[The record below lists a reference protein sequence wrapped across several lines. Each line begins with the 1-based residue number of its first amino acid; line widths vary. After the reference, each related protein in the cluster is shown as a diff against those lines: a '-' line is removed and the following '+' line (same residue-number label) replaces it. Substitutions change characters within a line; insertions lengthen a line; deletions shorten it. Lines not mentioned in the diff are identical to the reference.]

1 MRLSFSI
8 PSEVGSFLY
17 DTAEKAGILEE
28 VAGNA
33 KYYVRDGALKKFLKK
48 VIPPQFQPEMQSS
61 KEVLEQ
67 MLFTVL

>member
-1 MRLSFSI
+1 MRLSFFNTL
-8 PSEVGSFLY
+8 GSGKFLY

-48 VIPPQFQPEMQSS
+48 
-61 KEVLEQ
+61 
-67 MLFTVL
+67 

>member
-1 MRLSFSI
+1 MTYSSVDSLFESDNKEIYYLGYEAKFFNTL
-8 PSEVGSFLY
+8 GSGKFLY

-48 VIPPQFQPEMQSS
+48 
-61 KEVLEQ
+61 
-67 MLFTVL
+67 